1 MTFFKADFN
10 DKSKPV
16 VRIPDDKLDLIAVI
30 EEIWEMFQRGESLE
44 KVKRA
49 LVDFNGEGER

>member
-1 MTFFKADFN
+1 MTMFKANFE

-16 VRIPDDKLDLIAVI
+16 IRIPDDKLDLIAVI
-30 EEIWEMFQRGESLE
+30 EEVWEMFQRGENLE

-49 LVDFNGEGER
+49 LVDFEGER